1 MSFYQRCVQ
10 LMVIVLPTCLSA
22 CMVGPNFHQPD
33 APKVSRY
40 NATPLPAKTART
52 PYAGQAGKAQAY
64 VYTQDIPADWWYLF
78 HSPEINRLVE
88 IGLAN
93 SPNLA
98 SAIAALR
105 QAQEAVNAQIGNS
118 LFPAVNAGLS
128 GERQRFNDASLGTNS
143 SSIFNTFNA
152 SVNVSYTLDVFG
164 GARRQIEALQAQ
176 VDYQQFQ
183 LLAAYLTLTTNIV
196 TTAVTIASLEEQIEA
211 TQALVKDEEQQ
222 LAILQKQFH
231 LGGIAAPVLLTQQTL
246 VEQTRATLPPLEKS
260 LSQSRHALAVLLGD
274 YPDTN
279 FPHINLETLNLPAK
293 LPVSLPSKVVRQR
306 PDVRASE
313 ALWHAASAQ
322 VGVATA
328 NLFPQFTLTGAY
340 GWSSNTASALFEP
353 QNKIWN
359 YMTQITQPI
368 FHGGALL
375 ASRREAI
382 DAYDQSA
389 AQYRQTV
396 LQAFQNVADV
406 LRALE
411 TDARTFQAQ
420 KAAETAARQNLKITQ
435 EQYFLGAIN
444 YLNLLTAEQQYHQTL
459 ISRIQAQATRY
470 TDTAALFQA
479 LGGGWWN
486 RHQKCDPINPTK
498 ASLTCPV

>member
-1 MSFYQRCVQ
+1 MDFYQRCVQ
-10 LMVIVLPTCLSA
+10 LLAIALPICLSA

-33 APKVSRY
+33 APNVSRY
-40 NATPLPAKTART
+40 TETPLPMKTAST
-52 PYAGQAGKAQAY
+52 PSAGQVGKPQLY
-64 VYTQDIPADWWYLF
+64 VYQQTIPAEWWYLF
-78 HSPEINRLVE
+78 HSPEINHLVE
-88 IGLAN
+88 KGLAN

-98 SAIAALR
+98 SAMAALR
-105 QAQEAVNAQIGNS
+105 QAQETLNAQIGNS
-118 LFPAVNAGLS
+118 LFPAFDALGS
-128 GERQRFNDASLGTNS
+128 GERQRAAQTPGS
-143 SSIFNTFNA
+143 SSSVFNTVNA

-211 TQALVKDEEQQ
+211 TRALVKDEEQQ
-222 LAILQKQFH
+222 LTIIQKQFH
-231 LGGIAAPVLLTQQTL
+231 LGGIADTTVLTQQTL

-260 LSQSRHALAVLLGD
+260 LSQSRHALSVLVGD
-274 YPDTN
+274 YPDEKIS
-279 FPHINLETLNLPAK
+279 PIRLEALVLPTK
-293 LPVSLPSKVVRQR
+293 LPVSLPSDLVRQR

-328 NLFPQFTLTGAY
+328 NLFPQFTITGTY
-340 GWSSNTASALFEP
+340 GWSGSAVSSLFQSN
-353 QNKIWN
+353 NKVWN
-359 YMTQITQPI
+359 YLGQITQPV

-375 ASRREAI
+375 ASRRGAI

-396 LQAFQNVADV
+396 LQAFQNVADT

-420 KAAETAARQNLKITQ
+420 KAAEKAAYKNLKITQ

-486 RHQKCDPINPTK
+486 RHKGDY
-498 ASLTCPV
+498 S